1 MIVWNIILTI
11 LVIVLIIVTIRIRNE
26 PVYQCEQWNYKVPEN
41 KNIIFKGKPGED
53 DWVIRRE
60 NNQLLTGII
69 INGEFKK
76 KSAI

>member
-1 MIVWNIILTI
+1 MIVWNIILTVLI
-11 LVIVLIIVTIRIRNE
+11 IVLIIVTIRLRQEQIH
-26 PVYQCEQWNYKVPEN
+26 QCEKWDYKVPKE
-41 KNIIFKGKPGED
+41 KDVIFEGETGES
-53 DWVIRRE
+53 DWAIKRE